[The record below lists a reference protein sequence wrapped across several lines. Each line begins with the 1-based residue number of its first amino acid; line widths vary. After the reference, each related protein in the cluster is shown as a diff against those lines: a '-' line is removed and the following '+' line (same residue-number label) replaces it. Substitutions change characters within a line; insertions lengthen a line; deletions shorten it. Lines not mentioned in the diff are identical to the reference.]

1 MGASIDPTP
10 GDRPGGRRRLRS
22 ATLVAAPIF
31 VVGLIAGTLLLA
43 SVLWGAWNDEH
54 LGVAFWS
61 VVVVSGAVAVVAFV
75 AGRGCF
81 IEVDDTTVRDVVGWV
96 TVRRLAQP
104 DIVTVR
110 VRAGAWRWFEAEL
123 SDSSRHVLLGSGPAQ
138 FPARLL
144 PGAREDDLAALD
156 LIMGDD

>member
-1 MGASIDPTP
+1 MVEPVGASIDPTP

-61 VVVVSGAVAVVAFV
+61 VVVVSGAS
-75 AGRGCF
+75 G
-81 IEVDDTTVRDVVGWV
+81 E
-96 TVRRLAQP
+96 QM
-104 DIVTVR
+104 
-110 VRAGAWRWFEAEL
+110 RAGSA
-123 SDSSRHVLLGSGPAQ
+123 SRPSTRRPLTSETPS
-138 FPARLL
+138 
-144 PGAREDDLAALD
+144 
-156 LIMGDD
+156 